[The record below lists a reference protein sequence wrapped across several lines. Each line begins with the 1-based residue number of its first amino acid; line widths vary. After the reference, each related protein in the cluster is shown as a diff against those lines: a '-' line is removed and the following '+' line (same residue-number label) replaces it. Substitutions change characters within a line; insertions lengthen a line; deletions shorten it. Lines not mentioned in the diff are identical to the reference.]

1 MTRVI
6 VDAQLRGKLLDFSEP
21 LDLCDEEGR
30 IVGRF
35 IPLGTLPPP
44 GYTEPPLSD
53 EQWKRRQEGPGYS
66 TDEVISRL
74 EQL

>member
-21 LDLCDEEGR
+21 LDLCDEAGR

-35 IPLGTLPPP
+35 IHCAL
-44 GYTEPPLSD
+44 
-53 EQWKRRQEGPGYS
+53 RRRRIIPN
-66 TDEVISRL
+66 RR
-74 EQL
+74 